1 MIIDKCNINNSK
13 FIFRDV
19 VKFKIDVILFE
30 MITQITKLIKN
41 SEVPTIT
48 SNKSYNFIYNI

>member
-48 SNKSYNFIYNI
+48 SNKSNNFIYNI